1 VRAESSVHLSDIEQA
16 YTALCGIAHPTP
28 LARSRTFSELTGC
41 DLYLKLENL
50 QKTGSFKIRGAYNRI
65 RLLTETERSRGVIAA
80 SAGNHAQG
88 VAYAARA
95 SGIKATIVMPEMAPL
110 AKIMATRG
118 YGAEVLLHGAF
129 YDEALAKAREVQDAT
144 GQTMVHAFNDLAVMA
159 GQGTVGLE
167 ILRELSD
174 VSSIVVPI
182 GGGGLISGIAVAVK
196 TMAPH
201 VKIYGVQA
209 QGAAAMY
216 LSKRE
221 GRVQTTPSAMTMAD
235 GIAVKVP
242 GDLTFPIIE
251 RLVDDIAVVD
261 DEDIAGTILMLLERS
276 KQMVEGAGAVSLAA
290 ILHGKLPVT
299 GKVVSVISGGNIDVN
314 LIARIIERGLV
325 RSGRRVTMTT
335 AVADRPGTLQ
345 RLLAVVAELRANVI
359 HVYHDRV
366 EHNVSIGQT
375 SIEICLETRDPAHA
389 EEVLAALRR
398 EGYPVEMVRM
408 ETGIG
413 TGDYR
418 G

>member
-1 VRAESSVHLSDIEQA
+1 MQSESPVHLSDIEQA
-16 YTALCGIAHPTP
+16 RLALRGIAHPTP
-28 LARSRTFSELTGC
+28 LARSHTFSKLTGC

-65 RLLTETERSRGVIAA
+65 RLLTEAERSRGVIAA

-88 VAYAARA
+88 VAFAALA
-95 SGIKATIVMPEMAPL
+95 AGIKATIVMPEMAPL

-118 YGAEVLLHGAF
+118 YGAEVVLHGAV
-129 YDEALAKAREVQDAT
+129 YDEALAKARELQDAS
-144 GQTMVHAFNDLAVMA
+144 GQTMIHAFNDPAVMA

-167 ILRELSD
+167 ILRDLED

-182 GGGGLISGIAVAVK
+182 GGGGLVSGIAVAVK
-196 TMAPH
+196 ALAPH

-209 QGAAAMY
+209 KGAAAMY
-216 LSKRE
+216 LSKRN
-221 GRVQTTPSAMTMAD
+221 GSVQPTPSAVTMAD

-242 GDLTFPIIE
+242 GDLTFPIID

-261 DEDIAGTILMLLERS
+261 DEDIASTILMLLERS
-276 KQMVEGAGAVSLAA
+276 KQMVEGAGAVSLTA

-335 AVADRPGTLQ
+335 AVTDRPGALQ
-345 RLLAVVAELRANVI
+345 RLLAIVAELRANVI

-375 SIEICLETRDPAHA
+375 SIEICLETRDPAHG
-389 EEVLAALRR
+389 EEVLAALRH
-398 EGYPVEMVRM
+398 EGYPVEMVRL
-408 ETGIG
+408 EPGAG
-413 TGDYR
+413 AGDYR